1 MSTLKYTKSHEW
13 ILVEGEMVT
22 IGITDYAHEQLGDV
36 VFVDLPEEGRELVE
50 GEEAAVIESVK
61 AAGEINSPVSGTVVA
76 INTVLADAPDTVN
89 QDPTGDGWF
98 FKLKID
104 APIDDSEWLDEEGY
118 NTYVEDEC

>member
-13 ILVEGEMVT
+13 ILVDGEMVT
-22 IGITDYAHEQLGDV
+22 IGITDYAQEQLGDV

-76 INTVLADAPDTVN
+76 INAVLADAPDTVN
-89 QDPTGDGWF
+89 QDPAGKGWF

-118 NTYVEDEC
+118 NAYLEDEC

>member
-1 MSTLKYTKSHEW
+1 MSSLKYTKSHEW

-22 IGITDYAHEQLGDV
+22 IGITDYAQEQLGDV

>member
-22 IGITDYAHEQLGDV
+22 IGITDYAQEQLGDV